1 MKHSKKKGPQHS
13 KIRDA
18 PLVRQGPEQLPP
30 LEYYPVVPLH
40 ASIGLCKESLS
51 NIVEMQHSS
60 APNPL
65 LERPEAKKNN
75 EETREVRV
83 RRDTCQV
90 PENASLQAR
99 IGLGRLWLSSGVEAK
114 GHKIPLEEL
123 RKHTNLIHGSSGQN
137 LADPTLLLAR

>member
-18 PLVRQGPEQLPP
+18 PLVRQGPKQLPP

-123 RKHTNLIHGSSGQN
+123 RKHTNPIHGSSGQG